1 MPIFDGF
8 GDIFDTWLEIDNWE
22 GRARRHDNMESLD
35 RLCNERD
42 AIGNGGNLAEALY
55 RQLLNNWDGT
65 PATGLENWRHA
76 QNLGLGDNNN
86 TLEVPLQRT
95 FMRFVNDQNWANE
108 VPVASGVTGTGADS
122 VDLVLRSGREYSMIE
137 LKYPREDAAD
147 ESPLKAAI
155 QVLRYG
161 LAYVFSRLNL
171 DALGYDPNIKP
182 ILDASHV
189 HLRLLA
195 PARFYAPFIENSDWL
210 QLLENSL
217 NEGIGSIVQETN
229 FAMTFAFEHFPEEFD
244 WDPTRRNEEEIQIEV
259 VNAFANRQR
268 LFLN

>member
-1 MPIFDGF
+1 MPLFDGF
-8 GDIFDTWLEIDNWE
+8 DAIVDPWLGIDDRWM
-22 GRARRHDNMESLD
+22 GTAPRYSKKTSLD
-35 RLCNERD
+35 RLCNEGA

-65 PATGLENWRHA
+65 PPTGPQNWRHA
-76 QNLGLGDNNN
+76 QNLALGDNNES
-86 TLEVPLQRT
+86 LEITLQRT
-95 FMRFVNDQNWANE
+95 FMNFVNDEDWANE

-122 VDLVLRSGREYSMIE
+122 VDLVLRDGRAYSMIE

-147 ESPLKAAI
+147 ETPLKAAI

-171 DALGYDPNIKP
+171 DALDYDPNIKP

-210 QLLENSL
+210 QRLENSL

-229 FAMTFAFEHFPEEFD
+229 FDMTFAFEHFPEEFD
-244 WDPTRRNEEEIQIEV
+244 WNPARRNEEERQIEV

-268 LFLN
+268 LF